1 VNITLEALRHL
12 IVDKINVTDRIVV
25 AHLRMPYHTMLAL
38 KAAIAEV
45 ERLTA
50 EAAEKAPEEKAEM
63 TKH

>member
-1 VNITLEALRHL
+1 
-12 IVDKINVTDRIVV
+12 
-25 AHLRMPYHTMLAL
+25 MPYHTMLAL